1 LHADLVQVCFS
12 LYLEVMFCDY
22 GAKMLKTAQPACL
35 KHRCCAVNNCFPA
48 FLGPSSSCCITCLI
62 FISNS
67 VRAQS
72 VHRSQIAAMK
82 QTGLAN
88 NNALNS
94 KLITRLK
101 ASRPLEALKHYRKF
115 PRLGSGLRV
124 AKNEASEPGDESSLT
139 TDDDVDVGF
148 NSLSATL
155 SLDLESFITVA
166 GTVDIVDPEEAEV
179 DIFGELST
187 GNYHFAEDLQEEDE
201 FLLQGG
207 NLTTLGLSHPREVME
222 LTTTEIARRL
232 DSLLEHVGVTPSPYS
247 KPQRAVYCSR
257 TLNMRAVQAIGYDM
271 DYTLVHYDVDAW
283 EGRAYSYG
291 MQSLNEMGV
300 PVEGLQFDSSLI
312 IRGLIL
318 DCELGNIVKADRF
331 GIVKRA
337 MHGTRMLS
345 PAEVRN
351 SYGRETVSL
360 RNESRWVFL
369 NTLFSVSEA
378 VMFAQLVE
386 RLDAGIIPHQ
396 VCAPSYS
403 ALYKLVSKALFLA
416 HVEGKLKAEIVQD
429 PAKFI
434 EKDPELAQTL
444 LDQRAAGKSLLLITN
459 SDLGYTDAVM
469 SYAHEPYLP
478 KGMKWRDMFD
488 YIIINANK
496 PGFFKNTGALYE
508 VVTPDGLMRPAHSLR
523 RGGIYCGG
531 SAKLVEQ
538 ALELSGENFL
548 YVGDHIY
555 SDAARRFLN
564 LSWRTCLVIRELE
577 EEIEAFASGR
587 EHRAALTEA
596 LKKKDLV
603 GDAFNNLRLGRQR
616 AFMGPQA
623 RSSDADGPV
632 IPVEDEK
639 RVNEALAQLIAVMER
654 LDDVIGPA
662 IEKDGADFNL
672 RWGFLSRAGVNDRSQ
687 LLSQIERYADIYTSR
702 VSNFLRYSPFV
713 YFRSPTQS
721 MAHDRP
727 TADTRVTNVKALRAL
742 LRSNGSSRV
751 GSSASSFDDESSGSE
766 HSREFSN
773 SLLLDSN
780 TDNIYNNGK

>member
-1 LHADLVQVCFS
+1 
-12 LYLEVMFCDY
+12 
-22 GAKMLKTAQPACL
+22 
-35 KHRCCAVNNCFPA
+35 
-48 FLGPSSSCCITCLI
+48 
-62 FISNS
+62 
-67 VRAQS
+67 
-72 VHRSQIAAMK
+72 MK

-88 NNALNS
+88 TKNNALNS
-94 KLITRLK
+94 KLITQLK
-101 ASRPLEALKHYRKF
+101 PSRPLAALNHYHKILT
-115 PRLGSGLRV
+115 LGSTARV
-124 AKNEASEPGDESSLT
+124 AKNEAFELEESSST
-139 TDDDVDVGF
+139 TDGDVSF
-148 NSLSATL
+148 KSLSPTP
-155 SLDLESFITVA
+155 SLDLESFTTVA

-201 FLLQGG
+201 CLLQGG

-222 LTTTEIARRL
+222 LPTAEIARRL
-232 DSLLEHVGVTPSPYS
+232 DSLLEHVGVAPSPYP
-247 KPQRAVYCSR
+247 KAEPQRAVYCSR
-257 TLNMRAVQAIGYDM
+257 TLNMRAIQAIGYDM

-378 VMFAQLVE
+378 VMFTQLVE

-434 EKDPELAQTL
+434 EKDPDLAQTL

-459 SDLGYTDAVM
+459 SDLEYTEAVM

-488 YIIINANK
+488 YIIINARK
-496 PGFFKNTGALYE
+496 PDFFKGTGALYE

-531 SAKLVEQ
+531 SAKMVEQ

-596 LKKKDLV
+596 LNKKIS
-603 GDAFNNLRLGRQR
+603 LG
-616 AFMGPQA
+616 M
-623 RSSDADGPV
+623 
-632 IPVEDEK
+632 
-639 RVNEALAQLIAVMER
+639 
-654 LDDVIGPA
+654 
-662 IEKDGADFNL
+662 
-672 RWGFLSRAGVNDRSQ
+672 LS
-687 LLSQIERYADIYTSR
+687 IIY
-702 VSNFLRYSPFV
+702 VL
-713 YFRSPTQS
+713 
-721 MAHDRP
+721 
-727 TADTRVTNVKALRAL
+727 
-742 LRSNGSSRV
+742 
-751 GSSASSFDDESSGSE
+751 EGSE
-766 HSREFSN
+766 
-773 SLLLDSN
+773 LLWGHRHTALMQMDL
-780 TDNIYNNGK
+780 

>member
-1 LHADLVQVCFS
+1 MRQTVL
-12 LYLEVMFCDY
+12 
-22 GAKMLKTAQPACL
+22 
-35 KHRCCAVNNCFPA
+35 NN
-48 FLGPSSSCCITCLI
+48 
-62 FISNS
+62 
-67 VRAQS
+67 
-72 VHRSQIAAMK
+72 
-82 QTGLAN
+82 
-88 NNALNS
+88 NS
-94 KLITRLK
+94 KLIARVSS
-101 ASRPLEALKHYRKF
+101 SRPLAPWNHYQKF
-115 PRLGSGLRV
+115 QKAKIVPRATENGSSNPEEQQKKG
-124 AKNEASEPGDESSLT
+124 LT
-139 TDDDVDVGF
+139 TDDDTDVGF
-148 NSLSATL
+148 KNSLSP
-155 SLDLESFITVA
+155 SLDLESFTTVA
-166 GTVDIVDPEEAEV
+166 GTVDIVEPEEAEV
-179 DIFGELST
+179 DVFGELST

-222 LTTTEIARRL
+222 LPTTEIARRL
-232 DSLLEHVGVTPSPYS
+232 DNLLEHVGVTPSPYPRGE
-247 KPQRAVYCSR
+247 PQRAVYCSR
-257 TLNMRAVQAIGYDM
+257 TLNMRAIQAIGYDM

-291 MQSLNEMGV
+291 MQSLSEMGV
-300 PVEGLQFDSSLI
+300 PVDGLQFDSSLI

-345 PAEVRN
+345 PAEVRA

-434 EKDPELAQTL
+434 ERDPELAQTL
-444 LDQRAAGKSLLLITN
+444 LDQRASGKSLLLITN
-459 SDLGYTDAVM
+459 SDLEYTDAVM
-469 SYAHEPYLP
+469 AFAHEPYLP
-478 KGMKWRDMFD
+478 QGMKWRDMFD
-488 YIIINANK
+488 YIIVNARK
-496 PGFFKNTGALYE
+496 PDFFKGTGALYE

-531 SAKLVEQ
+531 SAKMVEQ

-548 YVGDHIY
+548 YIGDHIY

-587 EHRAALTEA
+587 EHRAALREA

-603 GDAFNNLRLGRQR
+603 GDAFNNLRLARQR
-616 AFMGPQA
+616 ALMGPDA
-623 RSSDADGPV
+623 RTAHADGPV
-632 IPVEDEK
+632 IPAEDESL
-639 RVNEALAQLIAVMER
+639 VNEALAQLIAVMER
-654 LDDVIGPA
+654 LDDQIAPA
-662 IEKDGADFNL
+662 IEQDGADFNA
-672 RWGFLSRAGVNDRSQ
+672 RWGYLSRAGVNDRSQ

-727 TADTRVTNVKALRAL
+727 TADTRVTNVKALRAA
-742 LRSNGSSRV
+742 LRNGGRGGSGTSS
-751 GSSASSFDDESSGSE
+751 SDED
-766 HSREFSN
+766 HHHHHHHN
-773 SLLLDSN
+773 DSVVVSMN
-780 TDNIYNNGK
+780 NAKAYNNNNGNGKK

>member
-1 LHADLVQVCFS
+1 
-12 LYLEVMFCDY
+12 M
-22 GAKMLKTAQPACL
+22 
-35 KHRCCAVNNCFPA
+35 R
-48 FLGPSSSCCITCLI
+48 
-62 FISNS
+62 
-67 VRAQS
+67 
-72 VHRSQIAAMK
+72 
-82 QTGLAN
+82 QTGQFN
-88 NNALNS
+88 FS
-94 KLITRLK
+94 KLIKFRTTPCV
-101 ASRPLEALKHYRKF
+101 AAAPWKHYQNFQTIKF
-115 PRLGSGLRV
+115 V
-124 AKNEASEPGDESSLT
+124 ARATDNGASESEIEKQSLT
-139 TDDDVDVGF
+139 TDSDDNATF
-148 NSLSATL
+148 NKSLSPTP
-155 SLDLESFITVA
+155 SLDLESFTTVA
-166 GTVDIVDPEEAEV
+166 GTVDIVEPEEAEV
-179 DIFGELST
+179 DVFGELST

-222 LTTTEIARRL
+222 LPTTEIARRL
-232 DSLLEHVGVTPSPYS
+232 DSLLEHVGVTPSPYPNGE
-247 KPQRAVYCSR
+247 PQRAVYCSR
-257 TLNMRAVQAIGYDM
+257 TLNMRAIQAIGYDM

-318 DCELGNIVKADRF
+318 DTALGNIVKADRF

-378 VMFAQLVE
+378 AMFAQLCE
-386 RLDAGIIPHQ
+386 RLDSGMIAHH
-396 VCAPSYS
+396 VCPPSYS
-403 ALYKLVSKALFLA
+403 ELYKLVSKALFLA

-434 EKDPELAQTL
+434 KPDPELAQTL

-459 SDLGYTDAVM
+459 SDLEYTDAVM
-469 SYAHEPYLP
+469 SYTHEPYLP
-478 KGMKWRDMFD
+478 QGMKWRDMFD
-488 YIIINANK
+488 YIIINARK
-496 PGFFKNTGALYE
+496 PDFFKGTGALYE

-531 SAKLVEQ
+531 SAKMVEQ

-616 AFMGPQA
+616 AFMGANA
-623 RSSDADGPV
+623 RSSHADGPA
-632 IPVEDEK
+632 IPAEDEQ

-662 IEKDGADFNL
+662 IEQDGSDFNQ

-727 TADTRVTNVKALRAL
+727 TADARVSNVKALRAQ
-742 LRSNGSSRV
+742 RNGGRGSISSSDDEHHHTGGSIASTNADTYQSNG
-751 GSSASSFDDESSGSE
+751 
-766 HSREFSN
+766 
-773 SLLLDSN
+773 
-780 TDNIYNNGK
+780 TGKY